1 MKFLPSQ
8 LMYLFSS
15 TSKKRNI
22 RLLIKFLVILIV
34 LITVYSML
42 FHFIMEYEGK
52 RHSWITGFYWTLTV
66 MSTLGFGDITFTSDI
81 GRIFS
86 VIVLLSGIVFLLI
99 MLPFTFIQFFYAPW
113 LEAQAQAKTPR
124 SLPVHTSG
132 HVILTNTDPISITLI
147 KMLTQHNFN
156 YAIVVP
162 DQRQALELYDMNYKV
177 VVGEPDKPETYKLLQ
192 AEKAALVFVNNNDML
207 NTNITF
213 TVRGLPANVPIVTNA
228 EADDSIDILQLAGA
242 THVFQFT
249 KLLGRTLARRAF
261 GVSPQA
267 NVIGKFGNLIIA
279 EASVARTILEGKT
292 IVETRLRERTGIN
305 IIGLWQRGKFEIPF
319 PQSSLSSKTILVLAG
334 SEEQLKKYDE
344 LVSTSYC
351 FIAPVLILGGGRV
364 GRAVADEL
372 AKRDIQYRI
381 VEKNMRFIE
390 DEEKYIL
397 GNAADFDT
405 LLKAGIHEAPTVFI
419 TTHDDDINIYLT
431 IYCRRLRPDI
441 QIISRATHD
450 RNIDTLHNAGA
461 DLVIS
466 YASLG
471 ANIIFN
477 ILKPNEV
484 LMFAE
489 GLNIF
494 RIKTPASLAGKSLKE
509 TKIREITGC
518 SVVAITYDNSMVVN
532 PDPTVKLSRND
543 ELVLIGAPEAEEKF
557 TKSFCV

>member
-8 LMYLFSS
+8 LMYFFPRM
-15 TSKKRNI
+15 SKKRNI
-22 RLLIKFLVILIV
+22 RLLIKFLVILIAI
-34 LITVYSML
+34 ITIYSLL
-42 FHFIMEYEGK
+42 FHFIMDYEGQ

-66 MSTLGFGDITFTSDI
+66 MSTLGFGDITFTSDM

-113 LEAQAQAKTPR
+113 LEAQAEAKTPR
-124 SLPVHTSG
+124 NLPIHTSG
-132 HVILTNTDPISITLI
+132 HVILTNTDPISINLI

-177 VVGEPDKPETYKLLQ
+177 VVGELDIPETYKLLQ
-192 AEKAALVFVNNNDML
+192 TEKAALVFVNNNDML
-207 NTNITF
+207 NTNITS
-213 TVRGLPANVPIVTNA
+213 TIRGLFVSVPIVTNA
-228 EADDSIDILQLAGA
+228 EADDSIDILRLAGA

-249 KLLGRTLARRAF
+249 KMLGRTLARRAF
-261 GVSPQA
+261 GVSTQA
-267 NVIGKFGNLIIA
+267 NIIGKFGNLIIA
-279 EASVARTILEGKT
+279 EASVARSIFENKT
-292 IVETRLRERTGIN
+292 IVETKLREMTGIN
-305 IIGLWQRGKFEIPF
+305 IVGIWQRGKFKTPF
-319 PQSSLSSKTILVLAG
+319 PHTSLSFNTILVLAG
-334 SEEQLKKYDE
+334 TEDQLKKYDE
-344 LVSTSYC
+344 LVSASYC

-381 VEKNMRFIE
+381 VEKNKHFIE

-397 GNAADFDT
+397 GNAADFNI

-494 RIKTPASLAGKSLKE
+494 RMITPASLIGKSLQD
-509 TKIREITGC
+509 TKIREISGC
-518 SVVAITYDNSMVVN
+518 SVVAITSNNMMEVN

-543 ELVLIGAPEAEEKF
+543 ELILIGAPEAEEKF
-557 TKSFCV
+557 TKYFSA